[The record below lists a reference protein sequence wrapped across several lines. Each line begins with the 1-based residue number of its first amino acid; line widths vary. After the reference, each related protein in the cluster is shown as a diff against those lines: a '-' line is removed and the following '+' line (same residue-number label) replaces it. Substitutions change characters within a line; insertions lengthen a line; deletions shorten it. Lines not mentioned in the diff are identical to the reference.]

1 MTRTRVVR
9 WVDVLTGILVAMSA
23 AFTVYVLQF
32 AHIDLAAVRTGPLV
46 AIGGLAIIVGSL
58 IVLVELPLV
67 VFVLVLRPGKRVR
80 VLASTAIG
88 VVVFVA
94 SIAVTGKYTES
105 KLPPRQATAAVASN
119 STRPLTPD
127 QE

>member
-23 AFTVYVLQF
+23 AFTAYVLQF
-32 AHIDLAAVRTGPLV
+32 APIDLAAVRTGPPV
-46 AIGGLAIIVGSL
+46 AIGGWVMIFGSL

-80 VLASTAIG
+80 VVASMAIG

-94 SIAVTGKYTES
+94 SIVVTGMYTAS
-105 KLPPRQATAAVASN
+105 KLPPRHSPPARSVYDA
-119 STRPLTPD
+119 
-127 QE
+127 

>member
-9 WVDVLTGILVAMSA
+9 WVDVLTGILVAISA

-32 AHIDLAAVRTGPLV
+32 AHIDLAAVRTGPPV
-46 AIGGLAIIVGSL
+46 AIGGLVMILGLL

-67 VFVLVLRPGKRVR
+67 VFVLVLRPGRRAR
-80 VLASTAIG
+80 VLASMAIG

-94 SIAVTGKYTES
+94 SIAVTGVYTKR
-105 KLPPRQATAAVASN
+105 KLPPPALAS
-119 STRPLTPD
+119 SKIVL
-127 QE
+127 

>member
-32 AHIDLAAVRTGPLV
+32 AHIDLAAVRTGPPA

-80 VLASTAIG
+80 VLASMAIG
-88 VVVFVA
+88 VVAFVA
-94 SIAVTGKYTES
+94 SIAVTEKYTES